1 MARIVLE
8 VTVVEDGVRIQPFP
22 YRRTEN
28 TVERG
33 RAHQIARELLS
44 TFEHLLQEDPA
55 ATAVADV
62 LRQETEF
69 GIHNVEVV
77 AEDPDSVFSKANTS
91 AFWGKRRF

>member
-8 VTVVEDGVRIQPFP
+8 VTVVEDGVRIQPIP

-44 TFEHLLQEDPA
+44 TFEHLLKEDPA
-55 ATAVADV
+55 ATAVADA
-62 LRQETEF
+62 LATQEQ
-69 GIHNVEVV
+69 
-77 AEDPDSVFSKANTS
+77 PVFKDFELKS
-91 AFWGKRRF
+91 F